1 MNEPSNKQTPRPR
14 RRMPRRLTD
23 KELADNTA
31 ALTLTQR
38 HYDEVSAAALA
49 AARAREEAVHTAALT
64 GMSLAEISR
73 ILGISP
79 ARVDQIFNNADKRLS
94 EAAEDKAASKKAAT
108 RTRKNSA

>member
-1 MNEPSNKQTPRPR
+1 
-14 RRMPRRLTD
+14 MPRRLTD

-38 HYDEVSAAALA
+38 HYDEASAAALA